1 MKYFFSEQHLYTPYQ
16 IAWMRVKLEYRI
28 CSVVSFVILNLA
40 CEIEVQL
47 GSVLR
52 DLTSSLFSVLQTGK
66 LILKPRPHV
75 Q

>member
-1 MKYFFSEQHLYTPYQ
+1 M
-16 IAWMRVKLEYRI
+16 KLEYRI

>member
-1 MKYFFSEQHLYTPYQ
+1 MYTSAAQKNTPYE
-16 IAWMRVKLEYRI
+16 IVWIHAKLEFRI
-28 CSVVSFVILNLA
+28 FSVVSFVVLNLA

-47 GSVLR
+47 CSAFKVL
-52 DLTSSLFSVLQTGK
+52 TFSLFSVLQTGK